1 MKQLKT
7 LFRPV
12 AEAAH
17 PQEVEREAVNP
28 LLFIGFVS
36 TIFWTLTHTFIGN
49 PVIDLHWIPMR
60 VTLSDMQ
67 WIVGINLYIGLFWRV
82 LYLMTR
88 DTVYNWMF
96 GCYLFAILEMFIVWD
111 KPWFKFIGIPMTSN
125 TLVFFGFAYAY
136 IRNNWVR
143 YIR

>member
-1 MKQLKT
+1 
-7 LFRPV
+7 V
-12 AEAAH
+12 A
-17 PQEVEREAVNP
+17 VEMTSQYHWSLAGRVGGISN
-28 LLFIGFVS
+28 LLFIGFIATV
-36 TIFWTLTHTFIGN
+36 FHTL
-49 PVIDLHWIPMR
+49 PDLIVGQR
-60 VTLSDMQ
+60 
-67 WIVGINLYIGLFWRV
+67 WIVLPSGMKVSVATLQWLIGINLYIGFFWRV

-96 GCYLFAILEMFIVWD
+96 GCYLFAIMEMFIVWD

-143 YIR
+143 YVR